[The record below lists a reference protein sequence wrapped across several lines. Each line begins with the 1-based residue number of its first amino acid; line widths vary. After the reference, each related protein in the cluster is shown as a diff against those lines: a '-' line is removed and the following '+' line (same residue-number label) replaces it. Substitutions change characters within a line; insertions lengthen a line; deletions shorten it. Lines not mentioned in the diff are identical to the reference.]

1 MPAQFWFF
9 LCFPGLPAL
18 VIFIYARKLIKAR
31 KEAARPFNEMRRH
44 PAYSLIQ
51 RADDQWETFTTW
63 LSMTA
68 MVALLPW
75 LVFTLSEGEAVITPL
90 VFGLITSP
98 VCLWQMWAAY
108 QPLPNW
114 WLGIRG
120 EQYVGAELD
129 AIQDADFKVFHDLV
143 VPDPNG
149 DWNID
154 HVVATRAGLFV
165 VETKAKRKKHAVD
178 TPRHKLSFDGHK
190 INFPDGSYE
199 VDSVKQASRQARWL
213 EQKTREWCG
222 GISVPVIPVL
232 TYPGWWVDVTGKGE
246 VQVVNP
252 KQIFRVVKGRR
263 AVLDERSWKIIL
275 SQLKTATTVELPL
288 EKKPRRRV
296 EAPRNGNRSRRKQN
310 AIEPAGR

>member
-1 MPAQFWFF
+1 MSADFWFF

-18 VIFIYARKLIKAR
+18 VIFFYARKLIKAR
-31 KEAARPFNEMRRH
+31 REAARPFHEMRRL

-51 RADDQWETFTTW
+51 RAEEQWETFTTW

-68 MVALLPW
+68 MVAVVPW
-75 LVFTLSEGEAVITPL
+75 LVFTLSDGDSLVAPV

-98 VCLWQMWAAY
+98 ICLWRMWVAY

-129 AIQDADFKVFHDLV
+129 AIQDRDLKVFHDV
-143 VPDPNG
+143 VISDPNG

-154 HVVATRAGLFV
+154 HVIVTRAGLFA
-165 VETKAKRKKHAVD
+165 VETKAKRKKRAVD
-178 TPRHKLSFDGHK
+178 SPSHKLSFDGHK
-190 INFPDGSYE
+190 VNFPDGSYD

-213 EQKTREWCG
+213 EQKVREWCG

-232 TYPGWWVDVTGKGE
+232 TYPGWLVDVTGKGE

-263 AVLDERSWKIIL
+263 AVLDERSWKIL
-275 SQLKTATTVELPL
+275 NSQMKSLTDVELPR
-288 EKKPRRRV
+288 ENEGRAKP
-296 EAPRNGNRSRRKQN
+296 PNRRKSPRHVG
-310 AIEPAGR
+310 PAPSASRG